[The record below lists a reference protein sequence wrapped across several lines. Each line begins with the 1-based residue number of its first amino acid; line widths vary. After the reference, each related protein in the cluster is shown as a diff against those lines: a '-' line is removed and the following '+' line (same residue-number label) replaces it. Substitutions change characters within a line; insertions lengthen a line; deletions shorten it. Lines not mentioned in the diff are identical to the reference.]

1 MGLAIGLHF
10 KMKNYLEQTKKA
22 MEWLSKKK
30 DTIFLGQTVEYPG
43 SPMFKSL
50 EDIPKNKKIEMPI
63 AEDMQLGM
71 SIGLSLEGYIPIS
84 VYPRMDFLILATNQ
98 LVNHLDKVKEMSN
111 GEFSPGVIVRT
122 QIGSSKPLYPGPQH
136 TGNYYQMLSKG
147 LKNVM
152 VVKLDKAKDIM
163 RYYKIA
169 YKLAKDGM
177 SSLLIETPQGGKN
190 PNAYKK

>member
-1 MGLAIGLHF
+1 
-10 KMKNYLEQTKKA
+10 MKDYLLETKKA
-22 MEWLSKKK
+22 MEWLAKKK
-30 DTIFLGQTVEYPG
+30 DTIFLGQTVEFPG

-50 EDIPKNKKIEMPI
+50 EDVPKNKKIEMPI
-63 AEDMQLGM
+63 AEDMQMGM
-71 SIGLSLEGYIPIS
+71 SIGLALEEYIPIS
-84 VYPRMDFLILATNQ
+84 IYPRMDFLILAMNQ
-98 LVNHLDKVKEMSN
+98 LINHLDKVKEMSH
-111 GEFSPGVIVRT
+111 GEFSPGVIIRT

-152 VVKLDKAKDIM
+152 VIKLDKARDIM

-169 YKLAKDGM
+169 YKLAKLGA